1 MSQTDQQR
9 STLPY
14 YAICSRLRS
23 LGQLRLTES
32 ASFSVDIHFNL
43 SPAVPSPSS
52 LCKQSPR
59 LEWVEGKCCGGEW
72 YHLLAMITVLTGFYK
87 VSLRVRGAGFSEG
100 PGTEVAN
107 QLASLLNGIAS
118 GIG

>member
-1 MSQTDQQR
+1 M
-9 STLPY
+9 
-14 YAICSRLRS
+14 
-23 LGQLRLTES
+23 
-32 ASFSVDIHFNL
+32 DIHFNP

-72 YHLLAMITVLTGFYK
+72 YHLLAMITVPTGFYK
-87 VSLRVRGAGFSEG
+87 VCVSVRGAEFSER

-118 GIG
+118 GMG